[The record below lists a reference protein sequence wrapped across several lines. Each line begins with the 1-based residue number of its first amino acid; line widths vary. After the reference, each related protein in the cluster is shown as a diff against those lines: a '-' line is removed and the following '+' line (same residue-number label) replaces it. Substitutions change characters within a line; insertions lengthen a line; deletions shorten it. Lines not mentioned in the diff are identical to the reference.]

1 MESTLSGMDKVSNPV
16 QPEKAFSPISRSEL
30 GNMSSDNLAQSRKAR
45 ASIEVIFSEN
55 PTASNPEQSEKA
67 LSPTS
72 TTEAG
77 ILTSVIYRHP
87 LHNPS
92 GIFISHISQCRRNS
106 HFGQI
111 SLIGKQ
117 ALCYAFCPFGNGNGR
132 RGTHQPFKGISGFI
146 YIDQTIG

>member
-77 ILTSVIYRHP
+77 ILTSVIHRHP

-92 GIFISHISQCRRNS
+92 GILRTFSPNVMVY
-106 HFGQI
+106 
-111 SLIGKQ
+111 KAV
-117 ALCYAFCPFGNGNGR
+117 AL
-132 RGTHQPFKGISGFI
+132 KGAP
-146 YIDQTIG
+146 YV